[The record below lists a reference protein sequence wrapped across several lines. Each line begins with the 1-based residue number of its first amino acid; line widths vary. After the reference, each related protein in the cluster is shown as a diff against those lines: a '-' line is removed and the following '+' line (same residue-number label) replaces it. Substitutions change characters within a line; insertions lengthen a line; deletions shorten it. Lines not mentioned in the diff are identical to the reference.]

1 MTFRGRSTRRL
12 NTKKGRPGETPGRP
26 SISPQQSAARTA
38 AQRASR
44 SQEGRCQ
51 AAWLRRRLGARA
63 SCVPVRS
70 SLLLGARLRSARHR
84 RRNKLS
90 VVTHPHLRLEPS
102 NFRAFYCSAALNRA
116 VNGAANSAHLW
127 GGAADFTVPGFG
139 DPADV
144 IRIRPRPRRGQP
156 PMPDRTADSR
166 FPSRTCSSWEA
177 NLSIAAY
184 PVRKRAV
191 THCC

>member
-1 MTFRGRSTRRL
+1 
-12 NTKKGRPGETPGRP
+12 
-26 SISPQQSAARTA
+26 
-38 AQRASR
+38 
-44 SQEGRCQ
+44 
-51 AAWLRRRLGARA
+51 LGARA

-144 IRIRPRPRRGQP
+144 IRAITPHLGTHPAKAASGSAADAGQ
-156 PMPDRTADSR
+156 DG
-166 FPSRTCSSWEA
+166 
-177 NLSIAAY
+177 
-184 PVRKRAV
+184 
-191 THCC
+191 